1 MSKCIYVIF
10 RPFDDNLSFNDME
23 RKINTILP
31 NTAAGN
37 GGVLEVNGEWAGYI
51 ERCNNYYENSIDLF
65 DDLNTVEFEVALNE
79 AKGIENFEVPK
90 FSLVAKII
98 FIETPQNVYHQ
109 CAIDDTVLHMSQ
121 FVLRSFTG

>member
-10 RPFDDNLSFNDME
+10 RPFDDNLSLNDME
-23 RKINTILP
+23 RKINTLLQ

-65 DDLNTVEFEVALNE
+65 DDLNTVEFEVTLNE

-90 FSLVAKII
+90 LFPSSKNHFYRDSAERVSSMC
-98 FIETPQNVYHQ
+98 Y
-109 CAIDDTVLHMSQ
+109 
-121 FVLRSFTG
+121 

>member
-10 RPFDDNLSFNDME
+10 RPFDDNLSLNDME
-23 RKINTILP
+23 RNINTILP

-79 AKGIENFEVPK
+79 AKDIENFEVPK
-90 FSLVAKII
+90 FFPSSKNHFYRDSAERVSSMC
-98 FIETPQNVYHQ
+98 Y
-109 CAIDDTVLHMSQ
+109 
-121 FVLRSFTG
+121 